1 MRVLVTLPEGSYAPV
16 SSARLTYAPELAGG
30 SSEDHAQALVAA
42 KANVAI
48 HTGVLDPATLSGWS
62 DGAGEE
68 PLIAVQVEPDGVA
81 TDSLAHPD
89 DWSRASGK
97 VMGVSLLSMP
107 VSADLLSRALGA
119 AERAFQREKL
129 TLDFPAPSLSRRSKR
144 VLVVGL
150 GVVNLIT
157 AHHLARSGYEITAVD
172 AGPDPRDDLDWR
184 EYGCS
189 RGGGDARMYS
199 MTEADDYHDK
209 ALDSEPVNDLFRAPV
224 SRGGWLLSE
233 TGNAEREWVAEFER
247 VPAWLAR
254 SYTADIL
261 ALNRASGDLWDRWLE
276 AEAELFADL
285 GLAHDVLRL
294 YSCRTHLKESIE
306 RQDMVGSTREVYAP
320 SNLKD
325 AFPALAGA
333 RPEALAGGIMVRGF
347 TLQVHRLM
355 ARLVDDLER
364 RGVDLR
370 FRSPVSEVLRDESGA
385 VTGAVVGDDLLERDH
400 YVLSPG
406 IEASNLSPSGPLRNQ
421 VHGVL
426 GAWVTMPNLE
436 PQLANSLKIA
446 RRYHL
451 AEDAN
456 VTVACEDGS
465 DVLYFGS
472 GYGYTGSAHQIDE
485 AELEV
490 MLRAILDSVQTYF
503 PAAWEAAGEEEL
515 RASFRYCIR
524 PWTATNLG
532 VFAAEPAPQ
541 GVAVWTGGHN
551 TGGFAQAPVI
561 AEAVLAALGGEY
573 HAMHSAYMPAR
584 QTQALGALG
593 EAAAGEVAPEARTA
607 ALVGARSPRQ
617 PVT

>member
-1 MRVLVTLPEGSYAPV
+1 MRVLIALPEGSYAPV
-16 SSARLTYAPELAGG
+16 ASPRLSYAPELAGG
-30 SSEDHAQALVAA
+30 SSDDLAQALVAA

-48 HTGVLDPATLSGWS
+48 RTGVFDPATLSAWS
-62 DGAGEE
+62 EKAGGE
-68 PLIAVQVEPDGVA
+68 PLIAVQVEPEGVA
-81 TDSLAHPD
+81 TDSLAHPEE
-89 DWSRASGK
+89 WSRSSGRL
-97 VMGVSLLSMP
+97 MGVSLLSMP

-119 AERAFQREKL
+119 AERAYQREKL
-129 TLDFPAPSLSRRSKR
+129 TEEFPASFRTQESKR

-157 AHHLARSGYEITAVD
+157 AHYLARSGYEVTAVD
-172 AGPDPRDDLDWR
+172 AGPDPRDDLDWKR
-184 EYGCS
+184 YGCS

-209 ALDSEPVNDLFRAPV
+209 ALDSEPVNDLFRQPV
-224 SRGGWLLSE
+224 SKGGWLVSE
-233 TGNAEREWVAEFER
+233 TGEAEQEWVAEFER

-261 ALNRASGDLWDRWLE
+261 ALNRASGALWDEWLGSE
-276 AEAELFADL
+276 PELFADL

-294 YSCRTHLKESIE
+294 YSCRVHLKESIE
-306 RQDMVGSTREVYAP
+306 RQDMVGSTREVYTP
-320 SNLKD
+320 SALKES
-325 AFPALAGA
+325 FPALAGA

-355 ARLVDDLER
+355 ARLLEDLER
-364 RGVDLR
+364 RGADLR
-370 FRSPVSEVLRDESGA
+370 FLSPVSHVLRDTNGE
-385 VTGAVVGDDLLERDH
+385 VTGAAIDDELLRRDH

-406 IEASNLSPSGPLRNQ
+406 IEASNIDPSGPLRNQ

-426 GAWVTMPNLE
+426 GSWVTMPNLE

-472 GYGYTGSAHQIDE
+472 GYGYTGLGHEIDE
-485 AELEV
+485 GELEV
-490 MLRAILDSVQTYF
+490 MLRAILDSVRTYF
-503 PAAWEAAGEEEL
+503 PAAWEAVGEEGL
-515 RASFRYCIR
+515 RATFRYCIR
-524 PWTATNLG
+524 PWTASNLG
-532 VFAAEPAPQ
+532 VFAVEPTPQ

-551 TGGFAQAPVI
+551 TGGFAQGPVI
-561 AEAVLAALGGEY
+561 AEAVLSALGGEY
-573 HAMHSAYMPAR
+573 HAMHSAYMPGR
-584 QTQALGALG
+584 QVQALGALG
-593 EAAAGEVAPEARTA
+593 DAAEAPREAASGPRSTARD
-607 ALVGARSPRQ
+607 ARE